1 VLQRRFRERLYIE
14 GCQTSSHI
22 RRGHHEERLD
32 TKRRVV
38 ANAVVMDGPLLRRM
52 RISEGSASSTFPISS
67 AVIAIV
73 KEWPSLSISALRWGR
88 PIVDH
93 SRVM

>member
-1 VLQRRFRERLYIE
+1 
-14 GCQTSSHI
+14 
-22 RRGHHEERLD
+22 
-32 TKRRVV
+32 V

-73 KEWPSLSISALRWGR
+73 KEWPSLQYFGVAVGSADRGPQPRYVNAALDSPHRQLGNN
-88 PIVDH
+88 
-93 SRVM
+93 